1 MEYKRKRLIR
11 AAWQKAEAKRKQTV
25 RQAESAA
32 DTEQQT
38 PEEYA
43 QTVVSE
49 KTAQA
54 AENVQSKALDT
65 GRISYRQFRIL
76 QEKRQRV
83 PTTHVAQ
90 PAETENTPLAQSAD
104 KRETFKRQRFRQKAL
119 DKQEIKTPDSYSD
132 KMQAL
137 KRQHLT
143 RETVRRHLQKQ
154 AGGTVLGSGVRLPDT
169 VPVFSGGGIKQAALG
184 RIRTVLQA
192 DWLRLK
198 AILARTLRRAAG
210 SLLALLGAGG
220 VVLLLA
226 MVIGAAAAVVGS
238 PMGILFAD
246 ESGDPNSIRIA
257 EIVAETNADF
267 GTAINDIVSAHPECS
282 ETTMDY
288 DYEDGHTWA
297 SYWPEVLAV
306 FAVQNNLNNDGDV
319 VVIDEGKKR
328 LIQDTFWA
336 MHEISAEVEE
346 ITATPEPT
354 EDEPDP
360 EPVTEYILH
369 ITVSSKSVDALADLY
384 RFTQDQRDI
393 LQQLLSEEMRP
404 SLLALCGG
412 IAVADGELCWP
423 LPGHTYISCHFGEV
437 NAFGNA
443 GHRGTDIP
451 APEGTPILAAHS
463 GAVLVS
469 GWNDSYGNQVLLDN
483 SAALSTRYAHMTQT
497 AVTAGEAVT
506 AGQVI
511 GYVGS
516 TGDSTGNHLHF
527 EVIQGGVQ
535 IDPLRFTFCKPPLQT
550 VADFRGVR
558 GGVVADKQFCVLP
571 IVQQWA
577 GYVMVG
583 KVADHEYLLVV
594 QCAGVGVNLFIV
606 GQQRGV
612 VTVDE
617 GLVRLTQRQQ
627 AAVEAVHRFQVA
639 HLFGCV
645 DLRVVGVQRYPRC
658 AGGKACMSRS
668 YLSDRLHREV
678 HSNLT
683 DYVTLTRIQ
692 FAANLLRYHHYTITQ
707 AAQEV
712 GIPDV
717 PYFTRL
723 FKRTMGET
731 PSQYAR

>member
-49 KTAQA
+49 KTAQT
-54 AENVQSKALDT
+54 AENLQSKALDT

-90 PAETENTPLAQSAD
+90 PAETENVPLAQSANR
-104 KRETFKRQRFRQKAL
+104 REISKRQRFRQRAL
-119 DKQEIKTPDSYSD
+119 DKREIKMPDSYRD

-154 AGGTVLGSGVRLPDT
+154 AGGTVLGSGIRLPDT
-169 VPVFSGGGIKQAALG
+169 VPVFSGDGIRQAALG
-184 RIRTVLQA
+184 RVRMVLQA
-192 DWLRLK
+192 AWLRLK
-198 AILARTLRRAAG
+198 AILTRTIRRAAG

-226 MVIGAAAAVVGS
+226 MVIGAAAAVIGS

-246 ESGDPNSIRIA
+246 ESGDPNSIPIA
-257 EIVAETNADF
+257 EIVADTNADF
-267 GTAINDIVSAHPECS
+267 GAAINDIVSAHPECS
-282 ETTMDY
+282 ETTITY

-297 SYWPEVLAV
+297 SYWPEVLAI
-306 FAVQNNLNNDGDV
+306 FAVHTNLNSDSDV
-319 VVIDEGKKR
+319 VVINAAQMQR
-328 LIQDTFWA
+328 IQDTFWA
-336 MHEISAEVEE
+336 MHEITYEVEE
-346 ITATPEPT
+346 VDTTPEPT

-360 EPVTEYILH
+360 ELVTEYVLH
-369 ITVSSKSVDALADLY
+369 IMVSSKSVDALADLY

-393 LQQLLSEEMRP
+393 LHQLLSEEMRP

-423 LPGHTYISCHFGEV
+423 LPSHTYISCHFGEV
-437 NAFGNA
+437 DAFGNA
-443 GHRGTDIP
+443 GHRSTDIP